1 MGVTD
6 PRYLTTVITWSD
18 SKVLLGAPPLAI
30 APRMD
35 VPTHLETLSEHRV
48 MGGHRAKGGD
58 SLFGTPAYPQDIANR
73 QL

>member
-1 MGVTD
+1 MH
-6 PRYLTTVITWSD
+6 LTTVITWSD

-48 MGGHRAKGGD
+48 EA
-58 SLFGTPAYPQDIANR
+58 GTVVDVQYAVITIQTR
-73 QL
+73 QRRTNQQ